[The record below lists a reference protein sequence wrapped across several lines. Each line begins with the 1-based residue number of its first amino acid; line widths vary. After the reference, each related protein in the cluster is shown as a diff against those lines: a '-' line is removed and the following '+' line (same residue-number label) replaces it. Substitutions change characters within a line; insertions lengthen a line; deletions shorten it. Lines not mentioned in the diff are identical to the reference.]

1 MERNFEYRKRM
12 RQERLEARKRAAL
25 RRKVRFLA
33 AVGTF
38 VFILISVVS
47 ANAVIA
53 RAGQGME
60 KTYEKRY
67 TGIEVERGET
77 VWDIAQEYVVP
88 GYTTVD
94 DMIQEIRFINGL
106 DEECSVQSGM
116 FLMIPYYAES

>member
-1 MERNFEYRKRM
+1 MERNFEYRQRM
-12 RQERLEARKRAAL
+12 RQERLEARRRAAL
-25 RRKVRFLA
+25 HRKVRFFA
-33 AVGTF
+33 AVTAF
-38 VFILISVVS
+38 AFILISVVS

-77 VWDIAQEYVVP
+77 VWDIAQEYAVP
-88 GYTTVD
+88 DCTTVD
-94 DMIQEIRFINGL
+94 AMIQEIRFINGL
-106 DEECSVQSGM
+106 DEDCSVQSGM